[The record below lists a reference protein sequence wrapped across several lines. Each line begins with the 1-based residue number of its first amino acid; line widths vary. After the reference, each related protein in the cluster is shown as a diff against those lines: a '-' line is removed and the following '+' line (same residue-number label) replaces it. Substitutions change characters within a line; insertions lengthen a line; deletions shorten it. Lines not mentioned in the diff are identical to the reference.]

1 MGDKYFQLHALMGDL
16 TDPRSKRG
24 IRHALPDVL
33 FILLVSVISGI
44 ESADSIED
52 FVEENLDWFS
62 TYCELRHGVPSQD
75 TYLRLLAAI
84 KPEDFKKAFQVW
96 MNEIWGDLEEPR
108 HISIDG
114 KTLRRS
120 FNRALGQPALHS
132 VAAFVSDFGLVIGQE
147 SVNKKE
153 NEIVAIPR
161 LLRLINLQGATVTID
176 AMGCQTAIAREI
188 IDGGGDYLLQVKGNQ
203 PTLRDQIMDYFNDA
217 CRSDRPPHDPK
228 PELEESVEIDGDHGR
243 IEERTC
249 LLSHDL
255 SWIDQASSWANLNA
269 IARIERRCENKLT
282 GAVRHEMS
290 YYLVSNK
297 EATAAEINRYARS
310 HWAIE
315 NSLHWVLDVTFN
327 EDQSRVRSAYAAEN
341 LAMIRRLSLNLLRT
355 APNPSHKKTK
365 QKVSINRRRQFCL
378 MSPTY
383 REKVLRIDSERS
395 S

>member
-1 MGDKYFQLHALMGDL
+1 MKDKYSLLYDLMGEV

-24 IRHALPDVL
+24 IRHTLSDVI

-44 ESADSIED
+44 ESADNIED

-62 TYCELRHGVPSQD
+62 RYCELRHGVPSQD
-75 TYLRLLAAI
+75 TYLRLLAMI
-84 KPEDFKKAFQVW
+84 RPEAFKEVFQVW
-96 MNEIWGDLEEPR
+96 MKEIWGDLEEPR

-120 FNRALGQPALHS
+120 FHRAVGQPALHS
-132 VAAFVSDFGLVIGQE
+132 VAAFVSDLGLVIGQE
-147 SVNKKE
+147 SVNVKE
-153 NEIVAIPR
+153 NEIIAIPR
-161 LLRLINLQGATVTID
+161 LLKVIDLKGATVTID

-203 PTLRDQIMDYFNDA
+203 PTLKEQIEDYFDDV
-217 CRSDRPPHDPK
+217 CRSDRAHYDPRPK
-228 PELEESVEIDGDHGR
+228 VEESVEIDGDHGR

-255 SWIDQASSWANLNA
+255 SWIDQSSSWAKLSA
-269 IARIERRCENKLT
+269 IARIERRCEDKQT
-282 GAVRHEMS
+282 GVVRHDMS
-290 YYLVSNK
+290 YYIVSNTNM
-297 EATAAEINRYARS
+297 TAAEINHYARS

-327 EDQSRVRSAYAAEN
+327 EDQSRVRSGYAAEN
-341 LAMIRRLSLNLLRT
+341 LAIIRRLSLNLLRT
-355 APNPSHKKTK
+355 APSPSHKKTK
-365 QKVSINRRRQFCL
+365 QNVSIARRRQFCL

-383 REKVLRIDSERS
+383 REKVLRVSSENLS
-395 S
+395 